1 MSDSV
6 KGIARLLTEDPDIF
20 SDYQAKFSEHTVL
33 DEEIYGD
40 IVGILK
46 DVAEKNGLILDHT
59 RLKVKF
65 NPAGISIQN
74 IHLEAPDPR
83 VKRDLIARVAEV
95 TGDDNI
101 KHTFNKNL
109 RVNLYNA
116 INKEFADRV
125 REELNLEVTHQ
136 STDPD
141 MATNSSEVLPM
152 ATFAQPAVTAEKPEE
167 EMDMAGP
174 MGAEPEGG
182 PEAPAPEGEAM
193 GMGMGGMGGMG
204 GLGGGGMG
212 PMGDLGGLEE
222 PPSPEEGP
230 EGGPGME
237 EPEAGPFGVEPP
249 EEDEGEAE
257 EAPPLKPGEEDEML
271 SFENVQRI
279 ADMLTEDPDIFED

>member
-6 KGIARLLTEDPDIF
+6 KGIARLLTEDPDVF
-20 SDYQAKFSEHTVL
+20 SDYQAKFNEHTVL
-33 DEEIYGD
+33 DEEIYGE

-46 DVAEKNGLILDHT
+46 DVAEKNGLILDHS

-83 VKRDLIARVAEV
+83 VKRDLINRVAEV

-136 STDPD
+136 ATDPE
-141 MATNSSEVLPM
+141 MARNSSEVLPM

-182 PEAPAPEGEAM
+182 PEAPAPAGDM
-193 GMGMGGMGGMG
+193 GMGGMGMGGMGGGM
-204 GLGGGGMG
+204 GGMG
-212 PMGDLGGLEE
+212 PMGDLEGLEE

-230 EGGPGME
+230 EGAAGAE
-237 EPEAGPFGVEPP
+237 DPEAGPFGVEPP
-249 EEDEGEAE
+249 EEEAE
-257 EAPPLKPGEEDEML
+257 EAPPPKPGEEDDML
-271 SFENVQRI
+271 SFESIQRI
-279 ADMLTEDPDIFED
+279 ANMITEDPDIFED